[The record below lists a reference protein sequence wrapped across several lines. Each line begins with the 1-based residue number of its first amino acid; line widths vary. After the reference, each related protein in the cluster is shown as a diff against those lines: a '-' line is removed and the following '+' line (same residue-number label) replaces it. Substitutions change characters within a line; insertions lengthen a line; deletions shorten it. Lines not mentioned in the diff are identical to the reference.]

1 MGSYYHLYLT
11 WFFRDLVS
19 GYMITNVCI
28 SFYIWKLPQNLYFYI
43 GSWCSLE
50 WPVSVSQA
58 FICDLLSC
66 HNLRVIIVLWP
77 FLLYFHILYSTISR
91 NLIYQ
96 AFLKV
101 IMILVAIA
109 IISTLGF
116 CSLKVVTSCFWIILS
131 L

>member
-28 SFYIWKLPQNLYFYI
+28 SFCIWKLPQNLNFYI
-43 GSWCSLE
+43 GSWFSLE
-50 WPVSVSQA
+50 WLVSVSQA
-58 FICDLLSC
+58 FNCDLLSC
-66 HNLRVIIVLWP
+66 HYQRVNIVLWP
-77 FLLYFHILYSTISR
+77 FLLYFHILHSTISR

-96 AFLKV
+96 ASLKV

-109 IISTLGF
+109 IISILGF
-116 CSLKVVTSCFWIILS
+116 YSLKVVTSCFWILLS